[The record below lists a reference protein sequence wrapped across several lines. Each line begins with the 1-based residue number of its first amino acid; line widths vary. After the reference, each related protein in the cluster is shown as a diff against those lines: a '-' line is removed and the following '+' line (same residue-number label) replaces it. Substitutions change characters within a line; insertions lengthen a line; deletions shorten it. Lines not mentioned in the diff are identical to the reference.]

1 MKFGHKYLSGLS
13 FAACAFMATTAAFG
27 GQRVVCYASGESL
40 AQQGRH
46 MMGVSANFEFTVT
59 EDSRGMRALK
69 DFKGEV
75 ITDPGHVEYDRS
87 WIGRF
92 DIAKL
97 VENPD
102 YRPRKYQGFSQF
114 REVDATD
121 TGGSAESGMWGVFL
135 LEKDISGDHIQ
146 AKYIFQAGDHMG
158 GTLHLGCH
166 HVG

>member
-1 MKFGHKYLSGLS
+1 MKFVHKFLGGISLAS
-13 FAACAFMATTAAFG
+13 FVFLATTAAFA
-27 GQRVVCYASGESL
+27 GQRVVCYASGKTL
-40 AQQGRH
+40 AQQGGH
-46 MMGVSANFEFTVT
+46 MMEASANFEFTVT
-59 EDSRGMRALK
+59 ENSRGMRVLK

-75 ITDPGHVEYDRS
+75 ITDPRHEEFDTS

-92 DIAKL
+92 NIAKL
-97 VENPD
+97 AENPD
-102 YRPRKYQGFSQF
+102 YRPRKYHGFAQF

-121 TGGSAESGMWGVFL
+121 TEGSAEDGMWGVFL
-135 LEKDISGDHIQ
+135 LNKDLSGEHIE